1 MYINFDEFR
10 DVHDTFY
17 IFFQFRFSFV
27 FFFSFVSV
35 FFVIH
40 WMVRSF
46 NCDNKKSHLK
56 NDVGG
61 YNENNTKTH

>member
-1 MYINFDEFR
+1 MYINFDEFG
-10 DVHDTFY
+10 DAYDIFY

-40 WMVRSF
+40 WMAWSF
-46 NCDNKKSHLK
+46 SRDNKKSHIK
-56 NDVGG
+56 KDVGG
-61 YNENNTKTH
+61 